1 MEIVRY
7 LRAGSTRAVIGVRE
21 DRDGLRPLEVDSLA
35 TLLGWP
41 LERLRAFVTA
51 PAGSPETEAVRIL
64 APVDGLTEVWAAGV
78 TYRRSREARME
89 ESAVSDV
96 YDRVYDADRP
106 ELFFKAPAW
115 RTCGDG
121 DLVGVRADSAIDV
134 PEPEL
139 ALVVNTF
146 AEVVGYTVCDDVSSR
161 SIEGEN
167 PLYLPQAKIYAG
179 SCALGPG
186 IRPVWEIEDTA
197 ALTISITVR
206 RADVHVWQ
214 DHIST
219 ETLHRDLTQ
228 LVAYL
233 FRATEFPH
241 GAVLST
247 GTGLVPDLTFSLTDG
262 DEIDIDISG
271 VGTLHN
277 IVATGS
283 EPFRWLTDMAV
294 SARSAPLTNDG

>member
-7 LRAGSTRAVIGVRE
+7 VRTGSTRAVIGVRQ
-21 DRDGLRPLEVDSLA
+21 DGGGLRPLEVDSLA
-35 TLLGWP
+35 TMLTWP
-41 LERLRAFVTA
+41 LDRLRAFVSG
-51 PAGSPETEAVRIL
+51 PAGSPETQAVRLL

-89 ESAVSDV
+89 ESEVSDV
-96 YDRVYDADRP
+96 YDRVYNADRP

-121 DLVGVRADSAIDV
+121 DLVGVRADSAVDV

-146 AEVVGYTVCDDVSSR
+146 GDVVGYSVCDDVSSR

-186 IRPVWEIEDTA
+186 IRPVWEVDDTA

-206 RADVHVWQ
+206 RSGVAVWQ
-214 DHIST
+214 DSCST
-219 ETLHRDLTQ
+219 ATLHRDLRSSWLICSGQ
-228 LVAYL
+228 PI
-233 FRATEFPH
+233 FRT
-241 GAVLST
+241 
-247 GTGLVPDLTFSLTDG
+247 
-262 DEIDIDISG
+262 
-271 VGTLHN
+271 
-277 IVATGS
+277 
-283 EPFRWLTDMAV
+283 
-294 SARSAPLTNDG
+294 APCCRQAPGWCPT

>member
-7 LRAGSTRAVIGVRE
+7 VRTGSTRAVVGVRQ
-21 DRDGLRPLEVDSLA
+21 DGGGLRPLEVDSLA
-35 TLLGWP
+35 TLLTWP
-41 LERLRAFVTA
+41 LDRLRAFVSG
-51 PAGSPETEAVRIL
+51 PAGSPETQAVRLL

-89 ESAVSDV
+89 ESEVSDV
-96 YDRVYDADRP
+96 YDRVYNADRP

-121 DLVGVRADSAIDV
+121 DLVGVRADSAVDV

-146 AEVVGYTVCDDVSSR
+146 GDVVGYSVCDDVSSR

-186 IRPVWEIEDTA
+186 IRPVWEVDDTA

-206 RADVHVWQ
+206 RSGVAVWQ
-214 DHIST
+214 DSCST
-219 ETLHRDLTQ
+219 ATLHRDLTQ

-233 FRATEFPH
+233 FRATDFPH

-262 DEIDIDISG
+262 DEIDVDISG

-277 IVATGS
+277 TVATGS
-283 EPFRWLTDMAV
+283 QPFRWLADLAL
-294 SARSAPLTNDG
+294 SAPQTEGG

>member
-7 LRAGSTRAVIGVRE
+7 VRTGSTRAVIGVRQ
-21 DRDGLRPLEVDSLA
+21 DDGGLRPLEVDSLA
-35 TLLGWP
+35 TLLTWP
-41 LERLRAFVTA
+41 LDRLRAFVSG
-51 PAGSPETEAVRIL
+51 PAGSPETQGLRLL

-89 ESAVSDV
+89 ESEVSDV
-96 YDRVYDADRP
+96 YDRVYNADRP

-121 DLVGVRADSAIDV
+121 DLVGVRADSAVDV

-146 AEVVGYTVCDDVSSR
+146 GDVVGYSVCDDVSSR

-186 IRPVWEIEDTA
+186 IRPVWEVDDTS

-206 RADVHVWQ
+206 RSGVAVWQ
-214 DHIST
+214 DSCST
-219 ETLHRDLTQ
+219 ATLHRDLTQ
-228 LVAYL
+228 LVGYL
-233 FRATEFPH
+233 FRATDFPH

-262 DEIDIDISG
+262 DEIDVDISG

-277 IVATGS
+277 TVATGS
-283 EPFRWLTDMAV
+283 QPFRWLADLAL
-294 SARSAPLTNDG
+294 SALQTEGG